1 MPLRWLDF
9 RFRRVPLSARG
20 VRGAWAS
27 LDSFGAGIVAGPRG
41 QSVARLD
48 ASPLSACAAATDL
61 GPTMPGRL
69 TKQFTRYG
77 GGAAVVLAVVVGV
90 SLGLLAES
98 AAKGKVSAANAVA
111 ANEVAAALPVESWAG
126 VWHAL
131 PNRGDV
137 AAWNAH
143 GDVIAGTQRQIAMVA
158 GRNERTRI
166 RALHPAAGADGSPG
180 KGDGNWEVGLS
191 SASVPHW
198 RAALPESAELAVAWR
213 EGRADAPADQGGER
227 ILRSFRRI
235 DDSHG
240 RPVLILETAAPL
252 GAALFQARM
261 GALAVFGVLVS
272 LLAGVFFMARR
283 AIVGV
288 DADVA
293 LLREQVQNLAAE
305 GIHTAWE
312 TGVLALSPRL
322 PREIEAARSE
332 LSRRLRYLD
341 EQLADAETALAS
353 AEMVLEPDALVRRLA
368 LAELNLD
375 PNVTLEAP
383 GGRCDTVELVDLGF
397 DHIVVRASRYTM
409 VDIAPGMPV
418 AVGWSGSDSA
428 QTLMLERRI
437 ERESELE
444 YVFRVQP
451 SRMLP
456 GTPPAI
462 SRLAYARKATRM
474 SCEGTEVRA
483 VVLAGTQGPLE
494 GTVLDLS
501 TAGIGVRVRCE
512 IADLTATGTS
522 ATIVL
527 RLAEGG
533 PEYQVGVIIRSV
545 RARPGGCDL
554 GCAIDPTMTVDAGTL
569 RVVLG
574 AWVEQRRRA
583 VVVGSVSKQAA
594 A

>member
-1 MPLRWLDF
+1 MSHVLKAA
-9 RFRRVPLSARG
+9 PLSA
-20 VRGAWAS
+20 A
-27 LDSFGAGIVAGPRG
+27 
-41 QSVARLD
+41 AR
-48 ASPLSACAAATDL
+48 AADLAT
-61 GPTMPGRL
+61 TMSGRL
-69 TKQFTRYG
+69 TQQFTRYG
-77 GGAAVVLAVVVGV
+77 GSAALVLAAAVGV
-90 SLGLLAES
+90 SLGLFADS
-98 AAKGKVSAANAVA
+98 TAKEKVSAANTVA
-111 ANEVAAALPVESWAG
+111 ANEVAAALAGETWAG
-126 VWHAL
+126 IWHAL
-131 PNRGDV
+131 PQRGDV
-137 AAWNAH
+137 SAWSAH
-143 GDVIAGTQRQIAMVA
+143 GDVIAATHQQIAAVA
-158 GRNERTRI
+158 SRNSRTRI
-166 RALHPAAGADGSPG
+166 RALHPALESDGKPG

-191 SASVPHW
+191 SASEPHW
-198 RAALPESAELAVAWR
+198 RAVMPASAPLAAAWH
-213 EGRADAPADQGGER
+213 EGSADVLGEYGGER
-227 ILRSFRRI
+227 LLRSFRRV

-240 RPVLILETAAPL
+240 RPVMLLETAAPL
-252 GAALFQARM
+252 GEALWATRM

-272 LLAGVFFMARR
+272 LLAGAFVLARR
-283 AIVGV
+283 AVARV

-293 LLREQVQNLAAE
+293 LLREQVQNFAAD
-305 GIHTAWE
+305 GVHTVWE
-312 TGVLALSPRL
+312 TDALALSPRL

-332 LSRRLRYLD
+332 LSRRLRSLD
-341 EQLADAETALAS
+341 ERLDEACTALAS
-353 AEMVLEPDALVRRLA
+353 AEMVLEPEALARRLA
-368 LAELNLD
+368 LAELNLG

-397 DHIVVRASRYTM
+397 DHIVVRVSRYTM

-418 AVGWSGSDSA
+418 AVGWSGAESA
-428 QTLMLERRI
+428 QTLLLDRRI

-474 SCEGTEVRA
+474 SCEGTEVRG

-494 GTVLDLS
+494 GTMLDLS
-501 TAGIGVRVRCE
+501 TSGIGIRVRTD
-512 IADLTATGTS
+512 AGDLAATGTN
-522 ATIVL
+522 ATIQL

-583 VVVGSVSKQAA
+583 MVAASVTKQVAA
-594 A
+594 